1 MLGLSPATLSQVENG
16 RTGLSVNRLSQI
28 AEALGLTAAQILGR
42 AVEPESP
49 SRRFPRAVAAT
60 VPAGT
65 RQPAVRTGASTGR
78 SVSIPSCRPP
88 SASS

>member
-1 MLGLSPATLSQVENG
+1 MLDLSPATLSQVENG
-16 RTGLSVNRLSQI
+16 RTGLSVNRLNQI
-28 AEALGLTAAQILGR
+28 AEALGLTATQILSP

-49 SRRFPRAVAAT
+49 SGRLSRAVAAT
-60 VPAGT
+60 VP
-65 RQPAVRTGASTGR
+65 PARRWRTGASAGH